1 MRSWLPPPLVV
12 DQNSHIVVM
21 EYKAWFGPNAV
32 TFQDAATQPPLQ
44 SADMQS
50 VGGGY
55 DSWAIFRCGALT
67 TPVSWP

>member
-1 MRSWLPPPLVV
+1 
-12 DQNSHIVVM
+12 M